1 MGDTDDA
8 SAREDATWEVVTT
21 KKKTS
26 SSLSLTTT
34 TTTTT
39 SKEEASSDEGAESRG
54 GKARGRK
61 AQGAKETTTTT
72 ETTTTMTTKAMGTKS
87 HARASTGESEDGLG
101 ERHQRGERET
111 ATREPSGWAAVVTG
125 RRTNED
131 ATGEDAGASAPQT
144 TTTTTTMNVILDA
157 TIITRNGEGA
167 VNDLSLQR
175 EDSGPLVS
183 SETDVSSPGAAA
195 RETRIIDGARDNAS
209 AVGAGAKALR
219 GWASILGGSSSP
231 AVGASPTSN
240 DASPASVSSPSGAGD
255 SPPLARAST
264 RATGKTIAED
274 TRRLSIDG
282 EPNRMPSAP
291 TAAQPA
297 WNGWAVKAPP
307 PKVDLKT
314 QMEADAAAAAA
325 APETRVA
332 SRAQNGKSDD
342 HQSNGKTSGGKQQQ
356 QQRNGKNGANSK
368 QQRDK
373 NDKQVKRQD
382 SFRKDKPSR
391 VAIHVAPAATI
402 KPIDVSTSS
411 DNDTILSKDLESA
424 IAAKLGRELLESAH
438 VQNFTPT
445 AQLLKKERRSVE
457 VVIRAM
463 TAIVQ
468 TLFPQTGL
476 DVFGSY
482 PTKAWVPGS
491 SNLDLAL
498 NLPESVASH
507 PDRRMEALNT
517 LAMAL
522 RSNPWV
528 IDVAVVPSAYRPL
541 IRMQTHTAFF
551 QPMTSTLSAKA
562 AASLASAVAAVVPP
576 SMTSEGVPPLPPG
589 PRPPYGVPGLGQGGI
604 GLPLEVHI
612 SLKDAN
618 HTGVAAARFVS
629 SAEQQNGAL
638 APLVSIQKAVLAS
651 KGLRGVYK
659 GGLGSYALTLMAL
672 TSIQRSAF
680 ATNADADAD
689 AADAESSVVEV
700 SSAKDDGKK
709 KNAGVVE
716 FDSETDAKD
725 AMTLGRAMLNFLKL
739 YGHDTDLSKDIVSV
753 CNGGDEWGILRE
765 STKMQAPLGSGL
777 RVQDPMNDSNN
788 AGAGCFGI
796 AGVQAAFR
804 EQLDVLKRAAETNF
818 DGDVSLLM
826 QLTTMTGS
834 QHKVFVV

>member
-1 MGDTDDA
+1 MTA
-8 SAREDATWEVVTT
+8 NEMMT
-21 KKKTS
+21 KF
-26 SSLSLTTT
+26 
-34 TTTTT
+34 
-39 SKEEASSDEGAESRG
+39 
-54 GKARGRK
+54 
-61 AQGAKETTTTT
+61 
-72 ETTTTMTTKAMGTKS
+72 

-131 ATGEDAGASAPQT
+131 ATGEEDAGASAPQT
-144 TTTTTTMNVILDA
+144 MAMTMTTTTTTMNVILDA

-167 VNDLSLQR
+167 VNDLSLLR
-175 EDSGPLVS
+175 EDSGPLAS
-183 SETDVSSPGAAA
+183 SETDVSSPSAAA
-195 RETRIIDGARDNAS
+195 RETRIIDGARENAS

-231 AVGASPTSN
+231 ATGASPTSN

-264 RATGKTIAED
+264 RATAKTIAED

-282 EPNRMPSAP
+282 EPNRMPSPP

-342 HQSNGKTSGGKQQQ
+342 HQSNGKTSGSKQKQ
-356 QQRNGKNGANSK
+356 QQRNGKQGANSK

-391 VAIHVAPAATI
+391 VAIHVAPAAAI
-402 KPIDVSTSS
+402 KPIDVSMSS
-411 DNDTILSKDLESA
+411 DNDTILSKDLECA

-562 AASLASAVAAVVPP
+562 AASLASAVASVVPP

-680 ATNADADAD
+680 VANADAD
-689 AADAESSVVEV
+689 AADADADSSVVEV

-725 AMTLGRAMLNFLKL
+725 AMTLGRAMLDFLKL

-753 CNGGDEWGILRE
+753 CNGGDDEWGILRQ

-818 DGDVSLLM
+818 EGDVSLLM
-826 QLTTMTGS
+826 RLTTMTGS